1 MDGGMRAL
9 SLAPFDREALAA
21 LAASGIETTV
31 ESWRDTKLLADP
43 EELGA
48 RLHAMGAQVL
58 ITEADFVTEETFAAA
73 PNLRLVGVC
82 RGNVGMHVDLP
93 AATEHGVLV
102 LHTPGRNAVAVA
114 ELTLGLMLMLAR
126 RVLQADRLVRSG
138 GWDSPLCAVH
148 WGSLELAGK
157 TAGLIGLGAVGREV
171 ARRLQALDVEVLA
184 HDPYVRNQVFAKNLV
199 SLEELLR
206 RSDLVSVH
214 CASTAETRGLIGA
227 QELALMKPTAFL
239 INTARAAIVDEAAL
253 IEALQ
258 AGRIAGAALDVFSVE
273 PLPPHHPL
281 LELDNVILTP
291 HIGGAPTDVV
301 RRHSWM
307 LTRDIL
313 RWRRGERP
321 LHLLN
326 PGAWPG
332 KPEGTR

>member
-1 MDGGMRAL
+1 MRAL

-148 WGSLELAGK
+148 WG
-157 TAGLIGLGAVGREV
+157 GL
-171 ARRLQALDVEVLA
+171 
-184 HDPYVRNQVFAKNLV
+184 
-199 SLEELLR
+199 
-206 RSDLVSVH
+206 
-214 CASTAETRGLIGA
+214 
-227 QELALMKPTAFL
+227 
-239 INTARAAIVDEAAL
+239 DE
-253 IEALQ
+253 
-258 AGRIAGAALDVFSVE
+258 
-273 PLPPHHPL
+273 
-281 LELDNVILTP
+281 
-291 HIGGAPTDVV
+291 
-301 RRHSWM
+301 
-307 LTRDIL
+307 
-313 RWRRGERP
+313 
-321 LHLLN
+321 
-326 PGAWPG
+326 
-332 KPEGTR
+332 